1 MIDRLGSVPIFVTD
15 QERALAFYRDTLGLE
30 VVMDIPIGGSLRWIA
45 VAPHKGGT
53 ELILFHPAIGGQRA
67 EELANRVGAFTGIV
81 LLTHDIHKT
90 YAELCAQGVV
100 FESEPVQQPWG
111 GLETWFSD
119 PDGNRFHLAQRPSWM
134 YEEPSALSLD
144 AMGQ

>member
-15 QERALAFYRDTLGLE
+15 QERALAFYRDTLGFE

-45 VAPHKGGT
+45 VAPYKGGT
-53 ELILFHPAIGGQRA
+53 EIILFHPDIGGHRA
-67 EELANRVGAFTGIV
+67 KELAKRVGAFTGIV
-81 LLTHDIHKT
+81 LLTNDIHKT
-90 YAELCAQGVV
+90 YAELCAHGVSC
-100 FESEPVQQPWG
+100 ESEPVQQAWG

-134 YEEPSALSLD
+134 YEEHSPASLD
-144 AMGQ
+144 AMRQ